1 MNVRPHSSA
10 PEQNAEQKRQHLD
23 QAAAGLE
30 AQRALLGDLVV
41 DSALEALRRQL
52 AELGPLT
59 DGRDRLAG
67 ERKLITVMFADISG
81 YTALA
86 EKIDPERA
94 RDLLNDC
101 FEHLVPMVEK
111 YGGTIDKF
119 VGDEIVALFGAP
131 VAHENDAERAC
142 AAALE
147 MMAALAD
154 FNQRKKADLGLHF
167 GINTGHVVA
176 GDVGTSYRHDYS
188 VTGHA
193 VNLAAHLE
201 DASSRGEI
209 FVGAQTQRMAA
220 PFFEFEEMTLEVKG
234 TSAPVTAFRL
244 LRARESIGSARGLSG
259 RFSSLVGRE
268 RELGALQKLL
278 KDLQR
283 RCGAVAAL
291 FGEAGIGKSRL
302 TAELRA
308 RAGELKWYEGRSL
321 SHTRGMSYWLARD
334 IVRNLLG
341 IGAMES
347 SSVGL
352 KKLRETLEEVIGE
365 KGLRFHPFLARFLEL
380 PLDEHAEAILLELTP
395 EALHRETFEAV
406 AAFVLALAVIQ
417 PLVIVCED
425 LHWADPSS
433 LQLVEKLLPLTA
445 SAPLLLL
452 LVLRRDDDIA
462 NAFLQRI
469 ARQFGDRFQQVNLE
483 PLSSAASQRLL
494 QNLLKVGELPAG
506 LARLI
511 LSKTEGNAF
520 FLEEVLRSLI
530 DEGVIKFCDGKAK
543 FCQEVQTVNVPDTV
557 HGVLASRIDRL
568 PAAEKN
574 VLQTAAVLGRVFDE
588 KLLVSLVTRETGR
601 NGLRDSLEDLV
612 SREFL
617 RHHTVEGEPDDS
629 HRNGYIFKHALT
641 HEVSYQSLLL
651 ARRKDLHRRA
661 AEAIE
666 ELWEP
671 KLDEQAAALGQHFAK
686 AELPV
691 KAVEYLKR
699 AGDRAASSYAN
710 EEAIGFYRQALE
722 QIKLACE
729 RDDSGSFRIGAG
741 ELQERAGDLL
751 QLIGKQEEAR
761 DSYASALAE
770 IENEEPAKVRVS
782 TARLYRKI
790 AKTHETQH
798 NCDEALRQYDQAEA
812 ILRASNKFS
821 SADWAE
827 LIETRLGR
835 IWAHY
840 FKQAA
845 LEKMVSELD
854 ELRGAVELH
863 GTSRQRADF
872 LHHEVLSRFRRERF
886 VVSDETLALALR
898 GLELQQQ
905 DGDILSLGHSH
916 FSLGLARICRF
927 EPNEAKT
934 QLQAALNA
942 AERTGD
948 LILLSR
954 SLNYL
959 VMVERVRQDANAAGR
974 AVKRLL
980 PLVTREKM
988 TDYIGVARAT
998 LGWIAWRAGDETTAG
1013 TEAKAALEVW
1023 AEGLPY
1029 PFKWTS
1035 LWPLIAIAI
1044 ECKDVSAAA
1053 KYSQQLL
1060 DPLQQP
1066 LPIELAACV
1075 AEIIKAHK
1083 SAQEK
1088 EALEIAGHAVQLAR
1102 KLQYL

>member
-1 MNVRPHSSA
+1 MNARPHSSA
-10 PEQNAEQKRQHLD
+10 PEQNAVHKRQHLE

-30 AQRALLGDLVV
+30 AQRAVLGDLVV

-52 AELGPLT
+52 AELGPST
-59 DGRDRLAG
+59 DGGDRLAG
-67 ERKLITVMFADISG
+67 ERKLITVMFADISR

-86 EKIDPERA
+86 DTIDPERA
-94 RDLLNDC
+94 RELLNDC

-111 YGGTIDKF
+111 YGGTTDKF

-131 VAHENDAERAC
+131 IAHENDAERAC

-188 VTGHA
+188 VMGHA
-193 VNLAAHLE
+193 VNLAARLE

-209 FVGAQTQRMAA
+209 FVGTQTQRMAA

-259 RFSSLVGRE
+259 RFSPLVGRE
-268 RELGALQKLL
+268 RELGALQNLL
-278 KDLQR
+278 ADLQR

-321 SHTRGMSYWLARD
+321 SHTRGMSYWLGRD

-380 PLDEHAEAILLELTP
+380 PLDEHAEATLLGLTP

-433 LQLVEKLLPLTA
+433 LQLVEKLLPLTR

-469 ARQFGDRFQQVNLE
+469 ARQLGDRFQQVNLE

-574 VLQTAAVLGRVFDE
+574 VLQTAAVLGRIFDE
-588 KLLVSLVTRETGR
+588 KLLVSVVTRETGR

-617 RHHTVEGEPDDS
+617 RHHTVEGEPDDF
-629 HRNGYIFKHALT
+629 HRNAYIFKHALT

-666 ELWEP
+666 ELWKP

-686 AELPV
+686 AELPT

-722 QIKLACE
+722 QIKLA
-729 RDDSGSFRIGAG
+729 G
-741 ELQERAGDLL
+741 E
-751 QLIGKQEEAR
+751 
-761 DSYASALAE
+761 
-770 IENEEPAKVRVS
+770 
-782 TARLYRKI
+782 
-790 AKTHETQH
+790 
-798 NCDEALRQYDQAEA
+798 
-812 ILRASNKFS
+812 
-821 SADWAE
+821 
-827 LIETRLGR
+827 
-835 IWAHY
+835 
-840 FKQAA
+840 
-845 LEKMVSELD
+845 
-854 ELRGAVELH
+854 
-863 GTSRQRADF
+863 RADF
-872 LHHEVLSRFRRERF
+872 LHHEVLTRFRRERF

-898 GLELQQQ
+898 GLELRQQ
-905 DGDILSLGHSH
+905 DGDILSIGHSH
-916 FSLGLARICRF
+916 FSTGLARICRF

-934 QLQAALNA
+934 QLQAALLA

-959 VMVERVRQDANAAGR
+959 VMVERVRQNANAAGR

-980 PLVTREKM
+980 PLVTRERM

-998 LGWIAWRAGDETTAG
+998 LGWIAWCAGDKTTAG
-1013 TEAKAALEVW
+1013 AEAKAALEVW
-1023 AEGLPY
+1023 AEGVPY
-1029 PFKWTS
+1029 PFKWTA

-1053 KYSQQLL
+1053 QYSQQLL
-1060 DPLQQP
+1060 GT
-1066 LPIELAACV
+1066 V
-1075 AEIIKAHK
+1075 
-1083 SAQEK
+1083 
-1088 EALEIAGHAVQLAR
+1088 
-1102 KLQYL
+1102 

>member
-1 MNVRPHSSA
+1 MNARPHSSA
-10 PEQNAEQKRQHLD
+10 PVQNAEQKRQHLR

-30 AQRALLGDLVV
+30 AQRAALGDLVV

-52 AELGPLT
+52 VELGPSP
-59 DGRDRLAG
+59 DGRDRLPG

-101 FEHLVPMVEK
+101 FEHLVPVVEK

-119 VGDEIVALFGAP
+119 VGDEILALFGAP

-188 VTGHA
+188 VMGHA

-209 FVGAQTQRMAA
+209 FVGTDTQRMAA
-220 PFFEFEEMTLEVKG
+220 PFFQFEEMTLEVKG

-259 RFSSLVGRE
+259 RFSPLVGRA
-268 RELGALQKLL
+268 RELGALQNLIV
-278 KDLQR
+278 DLQR
-283 RCGAVAAL
+283 RRGSVAAL

-308 RAGELKWYEGRSL
+308 RADEVKWSEGRSL

-334 IVRNLLG
+334 IVRNLVG

-347 SSVGL
+347 SPVGL

-365 KGLRFHPFLARFLEL
+365 KGLGFHPFLARFLEL
-380 PLDEHAEAILLELTP
+380 PLDEHEEAALLELTP
-395 EALHRETFEAV
+395 EALHRETFQAV
-406 AAFVLALAVIQ
+406 AAFVLALAVIR

-433 LQLVEKLLPLTA
+433 LQLLEKLLPVTA

-452 LVLRRDDDIA
+452 LVLRRDDDMA
-462 NAFLQRI
+462 NAFVQRI
-469 ARQFGDRFQQVNLE
+469 ARRFGDRLQQVNLE

-494 QNLLKVGELPAG
+494 QNLLKVEELPVG

-511 LSKTEGNAF
+511 LNKTDGNAF

-543 FCQEVQTVNVPDTV
+543 FRQEVQTVNVPDTV
-557 HGVLASRIDRL
+557 QGLLASRIDRL

-588 KLLVSLVTRETGR
+588 KLLVRLVPRETGR
-601 NGLRDSLEDLV
+601 NGLRASLEDLV

-617 RHHTVEGEPDDS
+617 RHHTVEGEPDA
-629 HRNGYIFKHALT
+629 GYIFKHALT

-666 ELWEP
+666 ELWEQ

-686 AELPV
+686 AELPA

-710 EEAIGFYRQALE
+710 EEAIGFYQQALE
-722 QIKLACE
+722 QIKLAGE
-729 RDDSGSFRIGAG
+729 RDDSGRFRIGAG
-741 ELQERAGDLL
+741 ELWECTGDLL

-761 DSYASALAE
+761 DSYASALGE

-782 TARLYRKI
+782 IARLYRKI

-798 NCDEALRQYDQAEA
+798 NCDEALRQYDRAEMT
-812 ILRASNKFS
+812 LGASNKFS

-840 FKQAA
+840 FNQA
-845 LEKMVSELD
+845 LEKMVTELD

-863 GTSRQRADF
+863 GTSRQCADF
-872 LHHEVLSRFRRERF
+872 LHHEVLTRFRQERF

-898 GLELQQQ
+898 GLELRQRN
-905 DGDILSLGHSH
+905 GDILSLGHSH
-916 FSLGLARICRF
+916 FSVGLAHICRF

-934 QLQAALNA
+934 QLQAALSA

-948 LILLSR
+948 LVLLSR

-959 VMVERVRQDANAAGR
+959 VMVERVRQNTNAAGG
-974 AVKRLL
+974 AAKRLL

-1013 TEAKAALEVW
+1013 AEAKAALEVW
-1023 AEGLPY
+1023 AEGSPY
-1029 PFKWTS
+1029 PFKWMA

-1044 ECKDVSAAA
+1044 GCNDVSAAA

-1060 DPLQQP
+1060 DPPQQP
-1066 LPIELAACV
+1066 LPPELATCV
-1075 AEIIKAHK
+1075 AQVINAHK

-1102 KLQYL
+1102 QLKYL

>member
-1 MNVRPHSSA
+1 MNARLHSSA
-10 PEQNAEQKRQHLD
+10 PEQNAEQKRQHLE

-30 AQRALLGDLVV
+30 AQRAVLGDLVV

-52 AELGPLT
+52 AELGPST
-59 DGRDRLAG
+59 DGGDRLAG

-86 EKIDPERA
+86 ETIDPERA

-188 VTGHA
+188 VMGHA

-234 TSAPVTAFRL
+234 TSAPMKAFRL
-244 LRARESIGSARGLSG
+244 LRARESIGSTRGLSG

-268 RELGALQKLL
+268 RELGALQNLL
-278 KDLQR
+278 ADLQKG
-283 RCGAVAAL
+283 CGAVAAL

-365 KGLRFHPFLARFLEL
+365 KGLRFHPLLARFLEL
-380 PLDEHAEAILLELTP
+380 PLDEHAEAALLELTP

-557 HGVLASRIDRL
+557 QGLLASRIDRL

-601 NGLRDSLEDLV
+601 SGLRDSLEDLV
-612 SREFL
+612 LREFL
-617 RHHTVEGEPDDS
+617 RHHTVEGAPDDS
-629 HRNGYIFKHALT
+629 HGYIFKHALT

-686 AELPV
+686 AELPA

-722 QIKLACE
+722 QIKLAGE

-770 IENEEPAKVRVS
+770 IENEELAKVRVS

-798 NCDEALRQYDQAEA
+798 NCDEALRQYDRAEVT
-812 ILRASNKFS
+812 LGASNKFS

-835 IWAHY
+835 IYAHY
-840 FKQAA
+840 FNQAP

-872 LHHEVLSRFRRERF
+872 LHHEVLTRFRRERF

-905 DGDILSLGHSH
+905 DGDILSIGHSH
-916 FSLGLARICRF
+916 FSIGLARICRF

-934 QLQAALNA
+934 QLQAALIA

-959 VMVERVRQDANAAGR
+959 VMVERVRQNANAAGR

-998 LGWIAWRAGDETTAG
+998 LGWIAWCAGDETTAG
-1013 TEAKAALEVW
+1013 AEAKAALEVW
-1023 AEGLPY
+1023 AEGVPY
-1029 PFKWTS
+1029 PFKWTA

-1066 LPIELAACV
+1066 LPPELTACV
-1075 AEIIKAHK
+1075 AGISKAHK

-1102 KLQYL
+1102 KLKYL

>member
-1 MNVRPHSSA
+1 MNARPHSSA
-10 PEQNAEQKRQHLD
+10 PEQNAEQKRQHLE

-30 AQRALLGDLVV
+30 AQRAILGDLVV

-52 AELGPLT
+52 AELGPST
-59 DGRDRLAG
+59 HAGERLAG

-86 EKIDPERA
+86 DTIDPERA

-188 VTGHA
+188 VMGHA
-193 VNLAAHLE
+193 VNLAARLE

-209 FVGAQTQRMAA
+209 FVGTQTQRMAA

-259 RFSSLVGRE
+259 RFSPLVGRE
-268 RELGALQKLL
+268 RELGALQNLL
-278 KDLQR
+278 ADLQR

-321 SHTRGMSYWLARD
+321 SHTRGMSYWLGRD

-380 PLDEHAEAILLELTP
+380 PLDEHAEASLLELTP

-543 FCQEVQTVNVPDTV
+543 FCQEVQTVTVPDTV

-588 KLLVSLVTRETGR
+588 KLLVSVVTRETGR

-617 RHHTVEGEPDDS
+617 RHHTVEGEPDDF
-629 HRNGYIFKHALT
+629 HRNAYIFKHALT

-666 ELWEP
+666 ELWKP

-686 AELPV
+686 AELPT

-722 QIKLACE
+722 QIKLAGE

-741 ELQERAGDLL
+741 ELRERAGDLL

-770 IENEEPAKVRVS
+770 IENEELAKVRVS

-798 NCDEALRQYDQAEA
+798 NCDEALRQYDRAEVT
-812 ILRASNKFS
+812 LGASNKFS

-840 FKQAA
+840 FNQA

-872 LHHEVLSRFRRERF
+872 LHHEVLTRFRRERF

-898 GLELQQQ
+898 GLELRQQ

-916 FSLGLARICRF
+916 FSTGLARICRF

-934 QLQAALNA
+934 QLQAALIA

-959 VMVERVRQDANAAGR
+959 VMVERVRQNANAAGR

-998 LGWIAWRAGDETTAG
+998 LGWIAWCAGDETTAG
-1013 TEAKAALEVW
+1013 AEAKAALEVW
-1023 AEGLPY
+1023 AEGVPY
-1029 PFKWTS
+1029 PFKWTA

-1060 DPLQQP
+1060 DPPQQQ
-1066 LPIELAACV
+1066 LPPELAARV

-1102 KLQYL
+1102 KLKYL